1 MNIVMEL
8 MGILST
14 INIGIP
20 CIGLKQ
26 NHYGSVIL
34 SLMGGYGL
42 KNIYVPL
49 FPYTYTI
56 GVFSS
61 CEIEEKKSLNL
72 YGSVSIKEYLP
83 VNFTLDHRYM
93 DGVLSSKMVKA
104 ARALFDDPN
113 EFQVKETI

>member
-14 INIGIP
+14 INISIP
-20 CIGLKQ
+20 AIGLKK

-34 SLMGGYGL
+34 SLLGGYGL
-42 KNIYVPL
+42 KNIYSPL

-61 CEIEEKKSLNL
+61 CEIERKKTLNMD
-72 YGSVSIKEYLP
+72 GSVNVTEYLP
-83 VNFTLDHRYM
+83 INFTLDHRYM

-104 ARALFDDPN
+104 ARDLFDNQDN
-113 EFQVKETI
+113 FIVKEKI